1 MADLESKVAEEEF
14 SRGGDLEL
22 YISAALALLLGLMY
36 TAFGLAN
43 LFGQLLGPKGKIFIF
58 EMDEV
63 DNGTIVW
70 ETFLFFSGDGWAA
83 GNPELFKTGSD
94 SSFPWSGRRVSLLVF
109 SGVVLTRVYL
119 IQSHLTAQCAHS
131 ELN

>member
-14 SRGGDLEL
+14 SPGGDIEL

-63 DNGTIVW
+63 DNGTFVW
-70 ETFLFFSGDGWAA
+70 ETFLSQCCSFQVMGGLLGIPNYSKLEAIL
-83 GNPELFKTGSD
+83 LFLGAVGAFLCW
-94 SSFPWSGRRVSLLVF
+94 SSQV
-109 SGVVLTRVYL
+109 
-119 IQSHLTAQCAHS
+119 QS
-131 ELN
+131 